1 MAASVKRE
9 KRALR
14 GERGKGAWGKEGKQ
28 SDIPGAGE
36 RFIMN
41 EGGEAEGAE
50 GRVQADEKGYKE
62 AQAGSR
68 SRPAGQ
74 MI

>member
-36 RFIMN
+36 LQV
-41 EGGEAEGAE
+41 EGAE